1 MEKHTHK
8 YIRIKIG
15 KNKRVEY
22 RCSIA
27 GCVHHIRPELVIGRF
42 SKCNKCNDEF
52 TMDKYATKLAKP
64 TCQSCRVK
72 DDIKDLV
79 SIFEEQV

>member
-1 MEKHTHK
+1 MEKHVHK

-64 TCQSCRVK
+64 TCQECRAS
-72 DDIKDLV
+72 DDIKKLAELFSEV
-79 SIFEEQV
+79 